1 MVTIAPLLA
10 VSLSAVQYMLLGVA
24 VLILG
29 FSLRGGYRNSRRIA
43 GRNPMQEMR
52 AEVREAES
60 SYISLI
66 RKMEI
71 KLHDYA
77 REVDGQTS
85 NRIAIL
91 NRMIAEADRDI
102 AQLRAL
108 LAESQAASGAASG
121 AAPRSQES
129 AAQGMIAQ
137 FPKPA
142 DRKAAA

>member
-1 MVTIAPLLA
+1 MVIIAALLA
-10 VSLSAVQYMLLGVA
+10 ASLSATQYMLLGVA
-24 VLILG
+24 ILILG
-29 FSLRGGYRNSRRIA
+29 FSLRGGSRNSRRIA

-52 AEVREAES
+52 AEVREAEA
-60 SYISLI
+60 SYVSLI

-91 NRMIAEADRDI
+91 NHMISEADRDI

-108 LAESQAASGAASG
+108 LAESQAASGANAP
-121 AAPRSQES
+121 AAQES
-129 AAQGMIAQ
+129 ASREMIAQ